1 MSFGKRSVLI
11 LLFLLLCSALV
22 LCGLAAAEYYTRSVG
37 FGDDTPPIRLERDE
51 ADGGPR
57 LHLHTLGIE
66 KTYDLQP
73 LVGFWESVKQF
84 INENFGR
91 GRNGSFVVP
100 GGFLCRKM

>member
-51 ADGGPR
+51 AGGTR
-57 LHLHTLGIE
+57 LYLHTLGIE